1 MSYNN
6 VSLNINQ
13 IKSDKEKLPNFNGFL
28 KNLEQFKSMGK
39 SLEQDSRQNCLQ
51 KNKINL
57 SKYLKVEGS
66 KSLSFNSTNS
76 LATNDDLN
84 VNLDNVKIIMDNLE
98 FISGNSKYINN
109 IQHQHIHIPRN
120 YNKNNLLPSTN
131 ISQKNL
137 FFINKNNNNI
147 NNTNINPN
155 NINNNNLL
163 NEIISKSN
171 INNTNYPNENI
182 IKNFDINKFLQINA
196 ETKQLPKIEKI
207 NESFINED
215 LNLNLKST
223 SSSLYRQD
231 YYVKQFKVQYSI
243 WLRNYLNNKLK
254 LLIAET
260 KNCRKHLKF
269 YPLNSLKFT
278 ANPKYEDNKY
288 FLSLKIKE
296 ILTVGIDSLKSSNQ
310 KKNKEN
316 IDIIENII
324 YKQHENANPDL
335 LNFLNCTMEDS
346 IKIFYKS
353 EQFQIFKNSE
363 QTKMNDSKFVQEK
376 NFSLLED
383 NGFVYLIKNYKGNSK
398 SSLPFSNT

>member
-1 MSYNN
+1 MSYNK
-6 VSLNINQ
+6 VSLKINQ
-13 IKSDKEKLPNFNGFL
+13 IKSNDDKLPNFNDFL
-28 KNLEQFKSMGK
+28 NNLDKFKTIGK
-39 SLEQDSRQNCLQ
+39 SLEQDNRQNCLQ
-51 KNKINL
+51 KNKLNI

-66 KSLSFNSTNS
+66 KNLLLNSTNS
-76 LATNDDLN
+76 LSNNDDLN
-84 VNLDNVKIIMDNLE
+84 INLDNVKIIMDNLE
-98 FISGNSKYINN
+98 FISDNSKYIYN
-109 IQHQHIHIPRN
+109 IQQQHIHIPKN
-120 YNKNNLLPSTN
+120 YNKNNVLSSPN
-131 ISQKNL
+131 ISQKKL

-147 NNTNINPN
+147 NLNI
-155 NINNNNLL
+155 INSSNLL
-163 NEIISKSN
+163 NEINSKNN
-171 INNTNYPNENI
+171 INDTNYINENE
-182 IKNFDINKFLQINA
+182 IKNLDINKFLQTNIEVNNI
-196 ETKQLPKIEKI
+196 PKIEKI
-207 NESFINED
+207 NESMINED
-215 LNLNLKST
+215 LNINLKNT

-231 YYVKQFKVQYSI
+231 YYVKQFKVQYSF
-243 WLRNYLNNKLK
+243 WLRNYLNKKLK

>member
-1 MSYNN
+1 MSYNK
-6 VSLNINQ
+6 VSLKINQ
-13 IKSDKEKLPNFNGFL
+13 IKSNDDKLPNFNDFL
-28 KNLEQFKSMGK
+28 NNLDKFKTIGK
-39 SLEQDSRQNCLQ
+39 SLEQDNRQNCLQ
-51 KNKINL
+51 KNKLNI

-66 KSLSFNSTNS
+66 KNLLLNSTNS

-84 VNLDNVKIIMDNLE
+84 INLDNVKIIMDNLE
-98 FISGNSKYINN
+98 FISDNSKYIYN
-109 IQHQHIHIPRN
+109 IQQQHIHIPKN
-120 YNKNNLLPSTN
+120 YNKNNVLSSQN
-131 ISQKNL
+131 ISQKKL

-147 NNTNINPN
+147 NLNI
-155 NINNNNLL
+155 INSSNLL
-163 NEIISKSN
+163 NEINSKNN
-171 INNTNYPNENI
+171 INDTNYINENE
-182 IKNFDINKFLQINA
+182 IKNLDINKFLQTNIEVNNI
-196 ETKQLPKIEKI
+196 PKIEKN
-207 NESFINED
+207 NESMINED
-215 LNLNLKST
+215 LNINLKNT

-243 WLRNYLNNKLK
+243 WLRNYLNKKLK

-316 IDIIENII
+316 IEIIENII
-324 YKQHENANPDL
+324 YKQHENANHDL
-335 LNFLNCTMEDS
+335 LNFLNSTMEDS
-346 IKIFYKS
+346 IKLFYQS
-353 EQFQIFKNSE
+353 DQFQIFKNSE
-363 QTKMNDSKFVQEK
+363 QTKMNDSKFIQEK
-376 NFSLLED
+376 NFSLLDD
-383 NGFVYLIKNYKGNSK
+383 NGFIYLIKNYKGNSK